1 MAGAQAGLPKQK
13 QRRHSSGSP
22 LVPSSL
28 PAQKIGPQR
37 TTKTAQKLK
46 ILPDPE
52 HGDEGPDEESGRDVY
67 AQFTRIKD
75 PTARRDAA
83 RLGKEDREVLPR
95 VTAYCTAGSYRM
107 DDLMRYLKGKLRL
120 RGASPKLFDECIYS
134 PYNYAASNSE
144 KARRAALIETSTA
157 AAHRRYSDSALEEE
171 SQNEQRREDMIDIH
185 NSAGDVTL
193 DTGEDPLAIPNNV
206 APADI
211 VHPYVRPPDTL
222 DFDTEVHT
230 PEVFLFSYGTVVIWG
245 MSLKEEHRFL
255 KEIAKFEVEKL
266 GKDDVQTEDFNF
278 YYTREYQARIY
289 NDFISLRDKKNY
301 MTKLAISHALSQS
314 VKVHSTRSIFTY
326 KANKPHPQTSLY
338 EDLVDGTIET
348 TKEIPSQIASTGK
361 VNLTRREIN
370 MQIGELFILRINI
383 HLQGS
388 VLDAPELMWA
398 EPQLDPIYQAVRS
411 YLEMDQR
418 VGLLTERL
426 DVIADLLAVLKDQLT
441 HTHGEYLEWIGMFC
455 FHFSFRCGTV
465 LTSDSHC
472 AHCCRDRCRC
482 SQYPG

>member
-1 MAGAQAGLPKQK
+1 MAATATESTPLISSGPAKPSLQSRPPPAAKPQRTVTFNPTVSSSSAAPSPPAPAPSKPSSQLPSTLMVGAQAGLPKQK

-83 RLGKEDREVLPR
+83 RLGKDDREVLPR

-134 PYNYAASNSE
+134 PYNYAASTAE
-144 KARRAALIETSTA
+144 KARRAALSESSTA
-157 AAHRRYSDSALEEE
+157 TTHRRYSDSAVEEE
-171 SQNEQRREDMIDIH
+171 SQSDQRREDIIDLH
-185 NSAGDVTL
+185 STAGDVSL
-193 DTGEDPLAIPNNV
+193 DTGDGPLTVPNNI
-206 APADI
+206 APPDI
-211 VHPYVRPPDTL
+211 VSPYVRPPDTL

-245 MSLKEEHRFL
+245 MTLKEEHRFL

-314 VKVHSTRSIFTY
+314 VKVQAPHFPLMTMTDRTY
-326 KANKPHPQTSLY
+326 P
-338 EDLVDGTIET
+338 
-348 TKEIPSQIASTGK
+348 
-361 VNLTRREIN
+361 
-370 MQIGELFILRINI
+370 
-383 HLQGS
+383 
-388 VLDAPELMWA
+388 
-398 EPQLDPIYQAVRS
+398 
-411 YLEMDQR
+411 
-418 VGLLTERL
+418 
-426 DVIADLLAVLKDQLT
+426 
-441 HTHGEYLEWIGMFC
+441 
-455 FHFSFRCGTV
+455 
-465 LTSDSHC
+465 
-472 AHCCRDRCRC
+472 
-482 SQYPG
+482 